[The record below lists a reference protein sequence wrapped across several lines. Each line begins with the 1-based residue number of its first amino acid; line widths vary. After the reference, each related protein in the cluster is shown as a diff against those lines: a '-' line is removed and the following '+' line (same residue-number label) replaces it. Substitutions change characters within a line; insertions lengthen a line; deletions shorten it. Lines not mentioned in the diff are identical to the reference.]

1 MNNIFDVRFIKFGM
15 VGLFGMVIDFSITWF
30 FKEKLRINKYIA
42 NSLGFSVAVIN
53 NFLLNRYWTF
63 ENTSTPVAGQLT
75 KFALVSITGLLI
87 NNTLLYLLLKGNKR
101 NFYFIKLVV
110 IGLVFFWNYFLNLL
124 FTFK

>member
-1 MNNIFDVRFIKFGM
+1 MNNIFDVRFIKFGV
-15 VGLFGMVIDFSITWF
+15 VGLIGMVIDFSITWF
-30 FKEKLRINKYIA
+30 FKEKLRVNKYIA

-63 ENTSTPVAGQLT
+63 ENTSTPVADQLT

>member
-15 VGLFGMVIDFSITWF
+15 VGLIGMVIDFSITWF
-30 FKEKLRINKYIA
+30 FKEKLRVNKYIA

-63 ENTSTPVAGQLT
+63 ENTSNPIAGQLT

>member
-1 MNNIFDVRFIKFGM
+1 MNNIFDVRFIKFGV
-15 VGLFGMVIDFSITWF
+15 VGLIGMVIDFSITWF
-30 FKEKLRINKYIA
+30 FKEKLRVNKYIA

-124 FTFK
+124 FTFN